1 MNGEGLLWFTAA
13 FSVFRGIANFPRMWY
28 HFFTCGI
35 ATGKGNGNMEQLIGL
50 LAQEFHV
57 KPEHAQAVV
66 ELLDQGNTVPFIARY
81 RKERHGAMDDQ
92 AIREL
97 ADRLAYLRGLEQ
109 RRGEVREAIQEQGK
123 LTPEL
128 AAALERAATLAEVED
143 LYRPYRP
150 KRRTR
155 AGVAREKGLEPLA
168 QLLLAGKDAQGRPLR
183 QSPLELA
190 APYVSP
196 EKGVETQ
203 EEALQGACDILA
215 EGFSD
220 DAAIRKRLRA
230 MLQKNGVL
238 RSVAAKEEDSVYS
251 LYYDFSEPVKRLQSH
266 RVLAINRGEKEGF
279 LKVALQPGEESPL
292 PRILRDVPPRHPY
305 WQLLEQVAQDAWSRL
320 LFPSLEREIRGDLT
334 DMADEQAIHT
344 FALNLRPLLM
354 QPPVKNQVVLG
365 FDPAYRTGCKLAVVD
380 ATGKVLDTAVIYPT
394 KPHNKVEESK
404 KTLRRLCD
412 AHGVTCVA
420 IGNGTASRES
430 ELFVA
435 EFIQEYGRPLSYMV
449 VSEAGASVYSASK
462 LGAEEFPDFDV
473 SLRSAVSIARRLQ
486 DPLAELVKIDPK
498 AIGVGQYQHDMPQ
511 ARLSQAL
518 DGVVEDCV
526 NGVGVD
532 LNTASPSLLRRVAGI
547 TPAVSQNVVAY
558 REEHGG
564 FTSRK
569 ELLKV
574 PKLGPK
580 AFEQCAG
587 FLRVMESQN
596 VLDHTAVHPES
607 YQAAERLLSLC
618 GYTLQDV
625 GSLSQLPQRLAE
637 VGEAKAAEAC
647 GVGLP
652 TLRDIAAELQKPG
665 RDPRDQLPPPLL
677 RTDVMDLSDVKPGM
691 KLSGTV
697 RNVVDFGAFV
707 DIGVHQDGL
716 VHVSQITDRYIRH
729 PEHQRAGADDHFPVH
744 RVRQPG
750 HRQPSQLPG
759 DHRRGKLPGVRR
771 HGRAPHHR
779 RPLRK
784 GQRGPLLLRRHG
796 DLRPGHPR
804 GQDGRVD
811 R

>member
-292 PRILRDVPPRHPY
+292 
-305 WQLLEQVAQDAWSRL
+305 
-320 LFPSLEREIRGDLT
+320 
-334 DMADEQAIHT
+334 
-344 FALNLRPLLM
+344 LM

-420 IGNGTASRES
+420 IGNGTAGRES

-511 ARLSQAL
+511 SRLSQAL

-729 PEHQRAGADDHFPVH
+729 PSEVLSVGDIVEVTVLSVDPAKKRISLTMREQS
-744 RVRQPG
+744 
-750 HRQPSQLPG
+750 PSAAQGSASP
-759 DHRRGKLPGVRR
+759 K
-771 HGRAPHHR
+771 AP
-779 RPLRK
+779 RP
-784 GQRGPLLLRRHG
+784 
-796 DLRPGHPR
+796 
-804 GQDGRVD
+804 
-811 R
+811 

>member
-1 MNGEGLLWFTAA
+1 MYPL
-13 FSVFRGIANFPRMWY
+13 SRGPWAPFGAGGRRW
-28 HFFTCGI
+28 
-35 ATGKGNGNMEQLIGL
+35 KGDKDMDQLIGT
-50 LAQEFHV
+50 LAREFQV
-57 KPEHAQAVV
+57 RPEHAQAVV
-66 ELLDQGNTVPFIARY
+66 ELLDEGNTVPFIARY
-81 RKERHGAMDDQ
+81 RKERHGGMDDQ
-92 AIREL
+92 TIREL

-109 RRGEVREAIQEQGK
+109 RREEVKAAVQEQGK
-123 LTPEL
+123 LTPQLE
-128 AAALERAATLAEVED
+128 AAIDRAATLAEVED

-155 AGVAREKGLEPLA
+155 AGIAREKGLEPLA
-168 QLLLAGKDAQGRPLR
+168 QLLWNGKDSQGRPLR
-183 QSPLELA
+183 QSPEELA
-190 APYVSP
+190 QSFVNP
-196 EKGVETQ
+196 EKGVETV
-203 EEALQGACDILA
+203 EEAVQGVKDILA
-215 EGFSD
+215 EDFSD
-220 DAAIRKRLRA
+220 DAGIRKRLRA

-238 RSVAAKEEDSVYS
+238 RSSAAKEEDSVYS
-251 LYYDFSEPVKRLQSH
+251 LYYDFEEPVRRLQSH

-279 LKVALQPGEESPL
+279 LKVSLYPGEESPL
-292 PRILRDVPPRHPY
+292 PRILRDVPSRHPF
-305 WQLLEQVAQDAWSRL
+305 WELLEQVAQDAWSRL

-394 KPHNKVEESK
+394 KPHNKVEEAK
-404 KTLRRLCD
+404 KVLRRLCD

-435 EFIQEYGRPLSYMV
+435 DFIKEYGRPLSYMV

-547 TPAVSQNVVAY
+547 TPVVAKNVVAY

-564 FTSRK
+564 FASRK

-587 FLRVMESQN
+587 FLRVMESEN

-607 YQAAERLLSLC
+607 YQAVERLLTLC
-618 GYTLQDV
+618 GYSLEDV
-625 GSLSQLPQRLAE
+625 GKLSGLPQRLE
-637 VGEAKAAEAC
+637 KVGEAKAAQDC

-652 TLRDIAAELQKPG
+652 TLRDIAGELQKPG

-677 RTDVMDLSDVKPGM
+677 RTDVMDLSDLKPGM
-691 KLSGTV
+691 RLSGTV

-716 VHVSQITDRYIRH
+716 VHVSQITNRYIRH
-729 PEHQRAGADDHFPVH
+729 PSEALTVGDIVEVTVLSVDQEKKRISLTMREEATASLEAEKA
-744 RVRQPG
+744 RVPQGGRQK
-750 HRQPSQLPG
+750 R
-759 DHRRGKLPGVRR
+759 
-771 HGRAPHHR
+771 
-779 RPLRK
+779 
-784 GQRGPLLLRRHG
+784 
-796 DLRPGHPR
+796 
-804 GQDGRVD
+804 
-811 R
+811 